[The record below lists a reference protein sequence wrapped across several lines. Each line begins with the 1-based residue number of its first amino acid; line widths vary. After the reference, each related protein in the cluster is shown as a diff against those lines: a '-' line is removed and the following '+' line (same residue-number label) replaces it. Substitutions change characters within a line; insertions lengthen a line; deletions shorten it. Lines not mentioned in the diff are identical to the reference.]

1 MGLPRSTYYDTLATE
16 ADTEIVARITAIA
29 KSLRLTAIDV
39 SGPSYAI
46 RGSSSTVRRSAV

>member
-1 MGLPRSTYYDTLATE
+1 MGLPRSTYYDTPATE
-16 ADTEIVARITAIA
+16 ADTEIVARITAICEEFEA
-29 KSLRLTAIDV
+29 